1 MVWKFCGKAQFPHS
15 FAWFARN
22 YAETV
27 PFRKISTSGNWVK
40 LRCFSQCIRFF
51 FYINSIVCEKCEY
64 GHVDCLYMKLALYKR
79 FLYWNKVFKKQS
91 SYWQNS
97 VLCDRLILYSLYY
110 LSYYWLLTGQ
120 FYMEMLRFQ
129 FLYFQLKNS
138 TPVFWERFL
147 FFRKLVSM
155 FELLKTFKFSSD
167 CHIKACQPLKQRA
180 ISKISSNFFLKEP
193 MLFLL
198 ALKWNLLDKAFA
210 CVKPKTR
217 PNFAVKL
224 LKGATF

>member
-1 MVWKFCGKAQFPHS
+1 
-15 FAWFARN
+15 
-22 YAETV
+22 
-27 PFRKISTSGNWVK
+27 
-40 LRCFSQCIRFF
+40 
-51 FYINSIVCEKCEY
+51 
-64 GHVDCLYMKLALYKR
+64 
-79 FLYWNKVFKKQS
+79 
-91 SYWQNS
+91 
-97 VLCDRLILYSLYY
+97 
-110 LSYYWLLTGQ
+110 
-120 FYMEMLRFQ
+120 MEMWRFQ

-147 FFRKLVSM
+147 FFRKRVLM

-210 CVKPKTR
+210 CVKPKTSS
-217 PNFAVKL
+217 NFAVKF
-224 LKGATF
+224 LKGATFCLMNHLIQTSVLFIMWQWNVSNSIDFVKICKRSEAARHLLQ